1 MCRSA
6 SKSVAAER
14 AVGDEQGDREVGGH
28 ESDARRRNFQVGS
41 QLLPVGMEAV
51 MRVISLMEVQDDS
64 IRIIGS
70 IEVKT
75 VATLGG

>member
-1 MCRSA
+1 
-6 SKSVAAER
+6 
-14 AVGDEQGDREVGGH
+14 
-28 ESDARRRNFQVGS
+28 
-41 QLLPVGMEAV
+41 MEAV

-64 IRIIGS
+64 IRIIGG